1 MVSDKVDMSL
11 DDIISSSRRG
21 RGRGRGAGQ
30 ARGGARGGSRG
41 GRGGGGGGPQRSR
54 GGSRSATPYSR
65 PARIPDK
72 WEHDMH
78 ESYDSPK
85 QRQGGAGGQSP
96 GGGLSTGTH
105 LQISNLDFGVTEA
118 DVKELFSEFGALKK
132 STVNYDSSGR
142 SQGTADVIFQK
153 REHAVKA
160 HRTYNGVPLDGRP
173 MKIEIAVEK
182 LPAARAPASA
192 RLSFGGVQQRNGGGG
207 GGGFRSGG
215 GGRGGGSRGGNR
227 GGGGGR
233 GNRGDRGGNR
243 GGGRGGRGRIE
254 RTPVPSKDDLD
265 SELESYTKQSD

>member
-11 DDIISSSRRG
+11 DDIIQSNRRG
-21 RGRGRGAGQ
+21 RGRGRGAGG
-30 ARGGARGGSRG
+30 RARGGSRG
-41 GRGGGGGGPQRSR
+41 GRGGGGGPRRNER
-54 GGSRSATPYSR
+54 GGNRNATPYSR

-85 QRQGGAGGQSP
+85 PRQGGAGGQSP

-182 LPAARAPASA
+182 LPAPRAPASA
-192 RLSFGGVQQRNGGGG
+192 RLSFGGSGQRNG

-215 GGRGGGSRGGNR
+215 GGRGGGFRGGNR
-227 GGGGGR
+227 GGGR
-233 GNRGDRGGNR
+233 GNRGGNR
-243 GGGRGGRGRIE
+243 GGGRGGRGRSE

-265 SELESYTKQSD
+265 NELESYTKQSD

>member
-1 MVSDKVDMSL
+1 MVADKVDMSL
-11 DDIISSSRRG
+11 DDIIQNSRG
-21 RGRGRGAGQ
+21 RGRGRGSG
-30 ARGGARGGSRG
+30 RARGGSRG
-41 GRGGGGGGPQRSR
+41 GGGGRGGGGERNNRS
-54 GGSRSATPYSR
+54 GNRSDKPYSR
-65 PARIPDK
+65 PNRIPDK

-85 QRQGGAGGQSP
+85 QRQAGGGAGGQSP

-160 HRTYNGVPLDGRP
+160 HRTYNAVPLDGRP

-192 RLSFGGVQQRNGGGG
+192 RLSFGGSGPQRNGGGGG

-233 GNRGDRGGNR
+233 GNRGGNR
-243 GGGRGGRGRIE
+243 GGGRGGRGRSE

-265 SELESYTKQSD
+265 NELESYTKQSD